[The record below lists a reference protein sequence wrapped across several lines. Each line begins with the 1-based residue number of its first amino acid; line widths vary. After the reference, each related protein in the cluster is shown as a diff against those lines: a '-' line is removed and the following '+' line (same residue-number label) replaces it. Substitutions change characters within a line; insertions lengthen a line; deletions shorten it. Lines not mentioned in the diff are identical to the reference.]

1 MHSFIHSF
9 LRVFV
14 LSPFS
19 FLLQELEMSPEQFE
33 VILHPGD
40 DEDQQDEMASA
51 IEANC
56 IPPNPE
62 EEGVEWFWVWA

>member
-1 MHSFIHSF
+1 
-9 LRVFV
+9 
-14 LSPFS
+14 
-19 FLLQELEMSPEQFE
+19 MSPEQFE